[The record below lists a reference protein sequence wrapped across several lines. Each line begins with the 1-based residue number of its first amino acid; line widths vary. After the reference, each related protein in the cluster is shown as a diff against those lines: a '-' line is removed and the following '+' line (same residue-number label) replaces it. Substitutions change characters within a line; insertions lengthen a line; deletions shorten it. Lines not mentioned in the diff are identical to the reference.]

1 MSLFSLGILI
11 AIGTENF
18 LNKLTAKLIEFL
30 YSLSDSYL
38 FHSFIHSS
46 TKYLHIMHCSKHS
59 DVAKNKTNQK
69 KKSTLMGLNP
79 GEGKQSKKKLRKKI
93 IYIYI

>member
-1 MSLFSLGILI
+1 MSSFSLGILI

-18 LNKLTAKLIEFL
+18 FNKLMAKLIEFL

-46 TKYLHIMHCSKHS
+46 TKYLHIMHCSKHR
-59 DVAKNKTNQK
+59 DVAKNKTNQ
-69 KKSTLMGLNP
+69 NY
-79 GEGKQSKKKLRKKI
+79 
-93 IYIYI
+93 IYIYIYIYIYTHTHTHINKLCMKVL